1 MIPGF
6 NSNLCSQQ
14 IVPVVI
20 NSLATDAIEN
30 VRLSSCKV
38 LRTLYQK
45 NLPEKDSIRKAL
57 KTLTEDKDKDVKEMA
72 ITTMK
77 KLDG

>member
-1 MIPGF
+1 M
-6 NSNLCSQQ
+6 
-14 IVPVVI
+14 
-20 NSLATDAIEN
+20 
-30 VRLSSCKV
+30 

-72 ITTMK
+72 IKTMK
-77 KLDG
+77 KLDA